1 MENISIN
8 KRLAQLESENRKLRS
23 DHRTAKKNEY
33 KETGYALIIFG
44 ILTLILS
51 YFTYNN
57 STLASIL
64 LFAGIGITYI
74 GILSLFLTPE
84 KFVRKDI
91 LEQSNLSS
99 IAVINNI
106 IQELQIHSKG
116 IYVMS
121 NGQIRVLLPL
131 RSDFKLSN
139 DIPQRTFHIDEPD
152 KAALVLMP
160 LGYSL
165 MRMVEDRSSDWTDLS
180 GALNEIMVEGLEIA
194 GSAEVKNEDNI
205 EEIANANA
213 KGTTN
218 EKTITVT
225 VIEPVYLKMCR
236 TASAET
242 PRICDIGC
250 PFCSLIACIITKST
264 GNNVIIEEAGHNEK
278 NIVTKFK
285 LLPSDINP

>member
-1 MENISIN
+1 MENVSIN
-8 KRLAQLESENRKLRS
+8 KRLAQLEIENEKLRS

-33 KETGYALIIFG
+33 KDTGYTLIIFG
-44 ILTLILS
+44 SLTLGIS

-57 STLASIL
+57 TTLASVL
-64 LFAGIGITYI
+64 LFAGIGTTYI

-106 IQELQIHSKG
+106 IQELQIYSKG
-116 IYVMS
+116 IYVLS
-121 NGQIRVLLPL
+121 NGQITVILPL
-131 RSDFKLSN
+131 RPDFELSK

-152 KAALVLMP
+152 KAALVLVP

-165 MRMVEDRSSDWTDLS
+165 MRMVEDRGSDWSDLS

-194 GSAEVKNEDNI
+194 GSVEVMNGDIMNENI
-205 EEIANANA
+205 VNG
-213 KGTTN
+213 KLDG
-218 EKTITVT
+218 KTITVT
-225 VIEPVYLKMCR
+225 VNEPVYMKMCS
-236 TASAET
+236 TASKET
-242 PRICDIGC
+242 PHICDIGC

-264 GNNVIIEEAGHNEK
+264 GKNVVIEEAGHGK
-278 NIVTKFK
+278 NNITAKFK
-285 LLPSDINP
+285 LLTPDIYP

>member
-1 MENISIN
+1 MENVSIN
-8 KRLAQLESENRKLRS
+8 KRLAQLEIENEKLRS

-33 KETGYALIIFG
+33 KDTGYALIIFG
-44 ILTLILS
+44 SLTLGLS

-57 STLASIL
+57 TTLASIL
-64 LFAGIGITYI
+64 LFAGIGTTYI

-106 IQELQIHSKG
+106 IQELQIYSKG
-116 IYVMS
+116 IYVLAK
-121 NGQIRVLLPL
+121 GQIRVILPL
-131 RSDFKLSN
+131 KPDFELSK
-139 DIPQRTFHIDEPD
+139 DIPQRTFHIDEPG
-152 KAALVLMP
+152 KAALVLVP

-165 MRMVEDRSSDWTDLS
+165 MRMVEDRGADWSDLS

-194 GSAEVKNEDNI
+194 RSVDVINEDIING
-205 EEIANANA
+205 N
-213 KGTTN
+213 
-218 EKTITVT
+218 TITVT
-225 VIEPVYLKMCR
+225 VNEPVYMKMCS
-236 TASAET
+236 TASTET

-264 GNNVIIEEAGHNEK
+264 GNNIVIEEAGHGK
-278 NIVTKFK
+278 NNITAKFK
-285 LLPSDINP
+285 LLTPDINP

>member
-8 KRLAQLESENRKLRS
+8 KRLAQLEIENEKLRS

-44 ILTLILS
+44 TLTLGMS

-57 STLASIL
+57 TILASIL
-64 LFAGIGITYI
+64 LFAGIGTTYI

-106 IQELQIHSKG
+106 IQELQIYSKG
-116 IYVMS
+116 IYVS
-121 NGQIRVLLPL
+121 AKGQIRVILPL
-131 RSDFKLSN
+131 RPDFELSK
-139 DIPQRTFHIDEPD
+139 DIPQRTFHIDEPG
-152 KAALVLMP
+152 KAALVLVP

-165 MRMVEDRSSDWTDLS
+165 MQMVEDRGTDWSDLS

-194 GSAEVKNEDNI
+194 RSVEVINGDIMNEDILN
-205 EEIANANA
+205 
-213 KGTTN
+213 G
-218 EKTITVT
+218 KTITVT
-225 VIEPVYLKMCR
+225 VNEPVYMKMCS
-236 TASAET
+236 TASTET

-264 GNNVIIEEAGHNEK
+264 GNNIVIEEAGHGK
-278 NIVTKFK
+278 NNITAKFK
-285 LLPSDINP
+285 LLTPDINP

>member
-8 KRLAQLESENRKLRS
+8 KRLAQLEIENEKLRS

-44 ILTLILS
+44 TLTLGMS

-57 STLASIL
+57 TTLASIL
-64 LFAGIGITYI
+64 LFAGIGTTYI

-106 IQELQIHSKG
+106 IQELQIYSKG
-116 IYVMS
+116 IYVS
-121 NGQIRVLLPL
+121 AKGQIRVILPL
-131 RSDFKLSN
+131 RPDFELSK
-139 DIPQRTFHIDEPD
+139 DIPQRTFHIDEPG
-152 KAALVLMP
+152 KAALVLVP

-165 MRMVEDRSSDWTDLS
+165 MQMVEDRGTDWSDLS

-194 GSAEVKNEDNI
+194 RSVEVINGDIMNEDILN
-205 EEIANANA
+205 
-213 KGTTN
+213 G
-218 EKTITVT
+218 KTITVT
-225 VIEPVYLKMCR
+225 VNEPVYMKMCS
-236 TASAET
+236 TASTET

-264 GNNVIIEEAGHNEK
+264 GNNIVIEEAGHGK
-278 NIVTKFK
+278 NNITAKFK
-285 LLPSDINP
+285 LLTPDINP

>member
-1 MENISIN
+1 MENVSIN
-8 KRLAQLESENRKLRS
+8 KRLAQLEIENEKLRS

-44 ILTLILS
+44 TLTLGMS

-57 STLASIL
+57 TTLASIL
-64 LFAGIGITYI
+64 LFAGIGTTYI

-106 IQELQIHSKG
+106 IQELQIYSKG
-116 IYVMS
+116 IYVLA
-121 NGQIRVLLPL
+121 NRQIRVILPL
-131 RSDFKLSN
+131 RSEFKLTR
-139 DIPQRTFHIDEPD
+139 DIPQRTFHIDEPG
-152 KAALVLMP
+152 KAALVLVP

-165 MRMVEDRSSDWTDLS
+165 MQMVEDRGTDWSDLS

-194 GSAEVKNEDNI
+194 RSVEVINGDIMNEDILN
-205 EEIANANA
+205 
-213 KGTTN
+213 G
-218 EKTITVT
+218 KTITVT
-225 VIEPVYLKMCR
+225 VNEPVYMKMCS

-264 GNNVIIEEAGHNEK
+264 GNNIVIEETGHGK
-278 NIVTKFK
+278 NNITAKFK
-285 LLPSDINP
+285 LLTPDINP